1 MKGQGKKIVSLF
13 LICVMMLGVAGPG
26 MEIFAGTTGAS
37 VENTEKTVAE
47 AEHDKAAGTAGNNR
61 SFGIGDVAEDSGATE
76 AGKTSSEDK
85 NGNNKNA
92 TSSAASESDKAEK
105 RTEVKADEKSGNSAY
120 KKDNEEKAAGKE
132 KDDSAVKNDEKFPEF
147 KKRLKAGNGVE
158 VYRSEERR

>member
-1 MKGQGKKIVSLF
+1 MKGQGKKIISLF

-47 AEHDKAAGTAGNNR
+47 AEHNKAAGTAGNNR

-92 TSSAASESDKAEK
+92 TSSVASESGKAEK
-105 RTEVKADEKSGNSAY
+105 GTEVKADEKSGNSAY
-120 KKDNEEKAAGKE
+120 KKDM
-132 KDDSAVKNDEKFPEF
+132 
-147 KKRLKAGNGVE
+147 KKRLREKKKAIL
-158 VYRSEERR
+158 RSRMTKNFRSLKKD

>member
-1 MKGQGKKIVSLF
+1 
-13 LICVMMLGVAGPG
+13 

-85 NGNNKNA
+85 
-92 TSSAASESDKAEK
+92 K
-105 RTEVKADEKSGNSAY
+105 RKQQKCNEFRRVGVGQSG
-120 KKDNEEKAAGKE
+120 
-132 KDDSAVKNDEKFPEF
+132 
-147 KKRLKAGNGVE
+147 KRD
-158 VYRSEERR
+158 RSQGG